1 MKLPIHGHKW
11 KSDICILLIS
21 LGNNF
26 TRDWWLRSWFSP
38 YPWPP
43 YPWPPK
49 LDFKLQ
55 SPKHN
60 LVTTPKYNYAE
71 RSHDYRWTKPYKT
84 FAKPFWITVCSSYVY
99 SLLCSAITHYTIPWI
114 TWVYKW
120 YMHRAWPWHRY
131 AEAGAR
137 SRCQLCSLSSSSSSL
152 SSSSLSLSIVAM
164 TQVCWARVSNQGVNQ
179 GQGAKQ
185 GARSRCQLCCLS
197 SSSSTSSSLS
207 SSSSSY
213 SSSSSSSYAE
223 ARCSIRV
230 SIMLLI
236 GNLLWLP
243 SAALRLQWSLTRHTK
258 LCKGFVFQSL
268 SFGSLIF
275 VIWHYPCFLLVIN
288 RANVDS
294 YWLLKCQRKSKN

>member
-1 MKLPIHGHKW
+1 M
-11 KSDICILLIS
+11 C
-21 LGNNF
+21 
-26 TRDWWLRSWFSP
+26 
-38 YPWPP
+38 Y
-43 YPWPPK
+43 WPPK

-197 SSSSTSSSLS
+197 SSSSTSYSLS

-213 SSSSSSSYAE
+213 SSSSSSSDAE

-243 SAALRLQWSLTRHTK
+243 SAALRLQWSLTRHAK
-258 LCKGFVFQSL
+258 MCKSFAFSKFIACSFL
-268 SFGSLIF
+268 SSDTILASYWSSTEQMWIPIGSSNAIEKVRTRSNF
-275 VIWHYPCFLLVIN
+275 VIKKWEQDFFKVE
-288 RANVDS
+288 
-294 YWLLKCQRKSKN
+294 SKNLNFVSLVLLS